1 MTRRPLA
8 YFASAVTLILVFAL
22 VVWWSRGSH
31 ACRDLGNASDYAMP
45 SVSRIECFPAY
56 VVAAPGLLR
65 VLLAESPHLA
75 GETLTWDDQRQ
86 VFRSRAHGE
95 TFDLT
100 WGTRQRPCI
109 SRYVDMPYRGRGR
122 PPDGRLI
129 LGCKRRRPDR
139 CVQGGWIQ
147 SKPLGTDR
155 QLFSDYG
162 DNRWNACAGSVSSY
176 SARTGRQRRWR
187 SPAPID

>member
-95 TFDLT
+95 RFDLT
-100 WGTRQRPCI
+100 GALVSGPAFR
-109 SRYVDMPYRGRGR
+109 DMWTCPTAVEGGHLMVGSSS
-122 PPDGRLI
+122 DVSADDLI
-129 LGCKRRRPDR
+129 AACKA
-139 CVQGGWIQ
+139 GG
-147 SKPLGTDR
+147 SNP
-155 QLFSDYG
+155 
-162 DNRWNACAGSVSSY
+162 
-176 SARTGRQRRWR
+176 
-187 SPAPID
+187 SP